1 MMIDTINDGK
11 DLGLFQKLFL
21 VCLTIIL
28 VITLFFLR
36 NGFKANAMLDQLAKD
51 SLLPDIA
58 LTNGKPTV
66 FEFYADWCEACKEMA
81 PDMIE
86 VKKQTANKVDVV
98 LLNVDNSRWV
108 DLIDKYD
115 CVFGTRTDKNYIYEG
130 AKMQHYLRYGNI
142 LMAKTNSIDAPE
154 IKIIEASKNIYFSN
168 NKDISAKGDK
178 LFMDVDKKFVSI
190 EGNVEFSQGKSI
202 IRAEKI
208 NVDLVTETVDF
219 EGIKDSFI
227 KN

>member
-1 MMIDTINDGK
+1 MNKPVLSLIYI
-11 DLGLFQKLFL
+11 LLFL
-21 VCLTIIL
+21 L
-28 VITLFFLR
+28 LF
-36 NGFKANAMLDQLAKD
+36 NGVGI
-51 SLLPDIA
+51 SS
-58 LTNGKPTV
+58 
-66 FEFYADWCEACKEMA
+66 
-81 PDMIE
+81 E
-86 VKKQTANKVDVV
+86 VKREVLRFSSDTAQIKKSDGILHLSGEVKI
-98 LLNVDNSRWV
+98 SYGQY
-108 DLIDKYD
+108 LIRSD
-115 CVFGTRTDKNYIYEG
+115 T
-130 AKMQHYLRYGNI
+130 
-142 LMAKTNSIDAPE
+142 LMAKTNSIDSP
-154 IKIIEASKNIYFSN
+154 KVRIIEASKNVYFSN

>member
-1 MMIDTINDGK
+1 MNRQLLSSINI
-11 DLGLFQKLFL
+11 LLFL
-21 VCLTIIL
+21 L
-28 VITLFFLR
+28 LFH
-36 NGFKANAMLDQLAKD
+36 GIGI
-51 SLLPDIA
+51 SS
-58 LTNGKPTV
+58 
-66 FEFYADWCEACKEMA
+66 
-81 PDMIE
+81 E
-86 VKKQTANKVDVV
+86 VKREVLRFSSDTAQIKKSDGILHLSGEVKISYGKYVIR
-98 LLNVDNSRWV
+98 S
-108 DLIDKYD
+108 DL
-115 CVFGTRTDKNYIYEG
+115 
-130 AKMQHYLRYGNI
+130 
-142 LMAKTNSIDAPE
+142 LMAKTKSIDSPE
-154 IKIIEASKNIYFSN
+154 VKIIEASKNIHFSN

>member
-1 MMIDTINDGK
+1 MLIKAISGEAVNK
-11 DLGLFQKLFL
+11 SLLSFVNIFLFL
-21 VCLTIIL
+21 LL
-28 VITLFFLR
+28 VHGAGIS
-36 NGFKANAMLDQLAKD
+36 A
-51 SLLPDIA
+51 
-58 LTNGKPTV
+58 
-66 FEFYADWCEACKEMA
+66 
-81 PDMIE
+81 E
-86 VKKQTANKVDVV
+86 VKREVLRFSSDTAQIKKSDGILHLSGKVKI
-98 LLNVDNSRWV
+98 S
-108 DLIDKYD
+108 
-115 CVFGTRTDKNYIYEG
+115 
-130 AKMQHYLRYGNI
+130 YGQYVI
-142 LMAKTNSIDAPE
+142 RSGLLMAKTNSIDPPE
-154 IKIIEASKNIYFSN
+154 VKIIEASKNIHFSN

>member
-1 MMIDTINDGK
+1 MNKPLLSLINI
-11 DLGLFQKLFL
+11 LLFL
-21 VCLTIIL
+21 
-28 VITLFFLR
+28 
-36 NGFKANAMLDQLAKD
+36 
-51 SLLPDIA
+51 LLLHSVGISS
-58 LTNGKPTV
+58 
-66 FEFYADWCEACKEMA
+66 
-81 PDMIE
+81 E
-86 VKKQTANKVDVV
+86 VKREVLRFSSDTAQIKKSDGILHLSGEVKISYGQYVIR
-98 LLNVDNSRWV
+98 S
-108 DLIDKYD
+108 DL
-115 CVFGTRTDKNYIYEG
+115 
-130 AKMQHYLRYGNI
+130 
-142 LMAKTNSIDAPE
+142 LMAKTNSIDSPE
-154 IKIIEASKNIYFSN
+154 VKIIEASKNIYFSN